1 MSLRD
6 TALLDASISEDATFA
21 EAVATLA
28 TSRSPALAVV
38 DGERRVV
45 GIFSEADVLRAVFPS
60 YLAEVRHTAFLTD
73 DSSTLD
79 QFAREVHD
87 RPVRT
92 FARPV
97 TPLSADDTQ
106 VHAAER
112 FMHSGE
118 SALPVVES
126 GKFAGMLS
134 VTALCQARLARTE
147 EA

>member
-6 TALLDASISEDATFA
+6 TTLVDASVSEDATFA
-21 EAVATLA
+21 EAVTTLA
-28 TSRSPALAVV
+28 ASRSPALAVL
-38 DGERRVV
+38 DEQGRIV
-45 GIFSEADVLRAVFPS
+45 GVFTEADVLRAVFPS

-92 FARPV
+92 FARPT

-112 FMHSGE
+112 FMHTGE
-118 SALPVVES
+118 SALPVVDN
-126 GKFAGMLS
+126 GKFDGMLS

-147 EA
+147 GA